1 MTVVTVKALTGNK
14 ANAGRGDLR
23 MELNNSGGP
32 GKEGSRDR
40 GGRPARTVEI
50 VTVGR
55 KRGRDSGGAG
65 GRCPRGDHDERTNDV
80 DQMKKA
86 DISEIHGQE

>member
-1 MTVVTVKALTGNK
+1 MEVLVKKDLGIVVDVPRVPWRLSRWG
-14 ANAGRGDLR
+14 ANVD
-23 MELNNSGGP
+23 EI
-32 GKEGSRDR
+32 R
-40 GGRPARTVEI
+40 GG
-50 VTVGR
+50 G
-55 KRGRDSGGAG
+55 G